1 MIVVLFLYFYK
12 KYNSRIIKNYL
23 QIVLLLL
30 SQFAVSQNDSIIKG
44 KLIVETNDNDGI
56 TIVNISNKTNTI
68 SGNGGYFNIK
78 AKVNDTLLFAAI
90 HLNVV
95 KHIIIEKDFGKD
107 LLFIKM
113 TPKSKT
119 IEQILITSNT
129 VITPESLGL
138 VAKGQKKYTV
148 AERRLH
154 AGNSGIGIGTLV
166 NLITGYTKELKRNV
180 EVEKK
185 EMFQEKILKQFEK
198 EYFTNTLK
206 IPENYISG
214 FLFYI
219 SEDKKTVELFKSK
232 DKMMQMFKLSDLATE
247 YLKTI
252 ETQNPK

>member
-1 MIVVLFLYFYK
+1 V
-12 KYNSRIIKNYL
+12 
-23 QIVLLLL
+23 
-30 SQFAVSQNDSIIKG
+30 VSQNDSILKG
-44 KLIVETNDNDGI
+44 KISIETNNNDGI

-78 AKVNDTLLFAAI
+78 AKVNDTLLFSAI
-90 HLNVV
+90 HLDAE
-95 KHIIIEKDFGKD
+95 KHVLKKEDFGKD

-119 IEQILITSNT
+119 IERILITSNT
-129 VITPESLGL
+129 VITAENLGL
-138 VAKGQKKYTV
+138 VPKGQKRYTV
-148 AERRLH
+148 AERRLYT
-154 AGNSGIGIGTLV
+154 GTNGIGIGTLV
-166 NLITGYTKELKRNV
+166 NLITGYRKELKNNV

-206 IPENYISG
+206 IPEIYVNG

-219 SEDKKTVELFKSK
+219 SEDKETVDLFKSK
-232 DKMMQMFKLSDLATE
+232 DKMMQMFKLSELATE

-252 ETQNPK
+252 ETKKENQIISK